1 MAMSHLAAEA
11 PAHPADAA
19 ALRCDFPVAGATRV
33 LLGAGSP
40 VMRTGLRT
48 IFLAAGGI
56 EVVAEVCQSRHV
68 LRMAVDARPSVVVLE
83 DGGLDGDTAELVR
96 SVVGRTAGA
105 AGAVVLT
112 CCDETRVSA
121 LLRAGASAL
130 VHRDGKEYELLAAVR
145 AVAAGHAYFSPPLA
159 RVALDLAAP
168 HLPVPPEEGRE
179 PAAGEGALRELTP
192 REREIL
198 DLVATGMSNAEVAA
212 ALHLSEKTVKF
223 HVSNVLTKLRVR
235 SRTQAV
241 VYFRTLPAAA
251 S

>member
-1 MAMSHLAAEA
+1 M
-11 PAHPADAA
+11 
-19 ALRCDFPVAGATRV
+19 

-40 VMRTGLRT
+40 VVRAGLRT

-56 EVVAEVCQSRHV
+56 EVVAEVCKGRHV
-68 LRMAVDARPSVVVLE
+68 LRKAAEARPEVVVLE
-83 DGGLDGDTAELVR
+83 DGGLDGDVADLVR
-96 SVVGRTAGA
+96 TVVARGAGDV
-105 AGAVVLT
+105 GIVVLT
-112 CCDETRVSA
+112 GREEVRVGA

-130 VHRDGKEYELLAAVR
+130 VNRDGKEQELLAAVG

-159 RVALDLAAP
+159 RIALDLTTP
-168 HLPVPPEEGRE
+168 YLPAQPGDG
-179 PAAGEGALRELTP
+179 PAAAGALRELTP

-212 ALHLSEKTVKF
+212 ELHLSEKTVKF
-223 HVSNVLTKLRVR
+223 HVSNVLAKLQVR